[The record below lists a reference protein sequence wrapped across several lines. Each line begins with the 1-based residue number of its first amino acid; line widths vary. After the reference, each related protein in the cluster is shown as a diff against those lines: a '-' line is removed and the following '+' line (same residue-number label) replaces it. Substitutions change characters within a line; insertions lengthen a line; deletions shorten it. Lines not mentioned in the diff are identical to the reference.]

1 MNQGTALCKRRND
14 PQKTMTP
21 ALIRLFLTLGCCS
34 ALASAQQS
42 DLVHGAFEGK
52 DLDGWQR
59 TGDAF
64 HAAPFQP
71 GAGGR
76 FSGFDG
82 KGVAWSGR
90 GGFESAGVLLSP
102 EFEIQRKFINFL
114 VTGERNLP
122 ATVGVELLVDGRVVR
137 AASATETG
145 DPTRALHWRT
155 WDVRDLAG
163 RKARIRANDNSATG
177 AITVDQFAQSNA
189 QKAAPADATTLMQ
202 ETFRPQFHYT
212 AKTGWLNDAN
222 GMLFYKGQWHLF
234 HQHRPPGSPATV
246 WGHAVS
252 DDLLHWRHLPTAIS
266 CEGKNAIFSGS
277 GLVDW
282 ENVSGLKRGDDLPLL
297 FFYSLHPA
305 SEAGIKTT
313 QCLSFSTDG
322 ARTFE
327 KFSGNPILR
336 TPDTRDRDPKV
347 FFHKPTRA
355 WFMILSLSRNNTDRE
370 HATYGLFRS
379 RDLKS
384 WELLQEIGPGPWYW
398 ECPDMFE
405 LPLDGDASR
414 TKWLLVKGSGDYIVG
429 EFNGERFKPE
439 TEPIRIHWHNTYY
452 GAQSFNDAPSGRRV
466 QIGWMSTG
474 DKAARPNVYPGMPF
488 NQQMSFPRELTLH
501 STPDG
506 PRVFRQPVAEI
517 AKLYTKTHTLGA
529 RSLAP
534 GENALAGI
542 APGLLDIECELDL
555 QQAKRLSL
563 KCRSAELSYDVKSEK
578 LRLLRADP
586 TLTLKDG
593 RLSLRVL
600 IDRTNIEAF
609 VNGGEAD
616 VSGVYFPDMADR
628 MLSLTVEG
636 GPVRIHRLVVHE
648 LRSIWSA
655 ASEK

>member
-1 MNQGTALCKRRND
+1 MALVAFACAA
-14 PQKTMTP
+14 PVV
-21 ALIRLFLTLGCCS
+21 
-34 ALASAQQS
+34 SAQRPDVVIGS
-42 DLVHGAFEGK
+42 FEGQTFG
-52 DLDGWQR
+52 GWTA
-59 TGDAF
+59 TGAAF
-64 HAAPFQP
+64 GSSPFRP
-71 GAGGR
+71 GSGGR
-76 FSGFDG
+76 VAGFEG
-82 KGVAWSGR
+82 AGVAWSGR
-90 GGFESAGVLLSP
+90 GGLESTGALLSP
-102 EFEIQRKFINFL
+102 VFEIQRKFINFL
-114 VTGERNLP
+114 ATGERNLP
-122 ATVGVELLVDGRVVR
+122 ATAGIELLVDGRVVR
-137 AASATETG
+137 AAGATEMF

-155 WDVRDLAG
+155 WDVRDLAS
-163 RKARIRANDNSATG
+163 RKARIRVNDNSATG
-177 AITVDQFAQSNA
+177 AVAVDNFVQSDD
-189 QKAAPADATTLMQ
+189 QKAPPTDAAVLFQ
-202 ETFRPQFHYT
+202 ETYRPQFHFT
-212 AKTGWLNDAN
+212 AKSGWLNDAN
-222 GMLFYKGQWHLF
+222 GMLYYKGQWHLF

-252 DDLLHWRHLPTAIS
+252 YDLLHWRHLPTAIP

-282 ENVSGLKRGDDLPLL
+282 ENTSGLKRGDDLPLL

-313 QCLSFSTDG
+313 QCMSFSTDG

-327 KFSGNPILR
+327 KFPGNPILR
-336 TPDTRDRDPKV
+336 TRDTRDRDPKV
-347 FFHKPTRA
+347 FWHKATRA

-405 LPLDGDASR
+405 LPVDGDSAR
-414 TKWLLVKGSGDYIVG
+414 IKWLLVKGSGDYIVG
-429 EFNGERFKPE
+429 SFDGERFKPE

-452 GAQSFNDAPSGRRV
+452 GAQSFNDAPGGRRV

-474 DKAARPNVYPGMPF
+474 KTDAPNAYPGMPF
-488 NQQMSFPRELTLH
+488 NQQMSFPRELTLRT
-501 STPDG
+501 TPDG
-506 PRVFRQPVAEI
+506 PRIFRQPVAEI
-517 AKLYTKTHTLGA
+517 AKLYSKTHDLGA
-529 RSLAP
+529 RTLAP
-534 GENALAGI
+534 GDNALAGI

-563 KCRSAELSYDVKSEK
+563 KCRSAELSYDVKSAK

-586 TLTLKDG
+586 TLKLKDN

-600 IDRTNIEAF
+600 IDRTSIEAF

-616 VSGVYFPDMADR
+616 VSGVYFPDMADQT
-628 MLSLTVEG
+628 LSLTVEG
-636 GPVRIHRLVVHE
+636 GAVRIHRLIVHE
-648 LRSIWSA
+648 LRPIWPA

>member
-1 MNQGTALCKRRND
+1 
-14 PQKTMTP
+14 MTSI
-21 ALIRLFLTLGCCS
+21 LIRLLLTLGCC
-34 ALASAQQS
+34 ALPVLAQQA
-42 DLVHGAFEGK
+42 DIVIGAFEGK
-52 DLDGWQR
+52 DLGGWQR
-59 TGDAF
+59 SGDAF
-64 HAAPFQP
+64 HTAPFQSSTS
-71 GAGGR
+71 GR
-76 FSGFDG
+76 FSRFDG

-90 GGFESAGVLLSP
+90 GGFESTGALASP
-102 EFEIQRKFINFL
+102 EFEIQRRFVNFL

-122 ATVGVELLVDGRVVR
+122 AVLGAELLVDGRVAR
-137 AASATETG
+137 AASATETS
-145 DPTRALHWRT
+145 DPARLLHWRT

-163 RKARIRANDNSATG
+163 HKARIRVNDNSGTG
-177 AITVDQFAQSNA
+177 AITVDQFVQSDA
-189 QKAAPADATTLMQ
+189 QKTAPADATTLMQ

-222 GMLFYKGQWHLF
+222 GMLHYKGQWHLF
-234 HQHRPPGSPATV
+234 HQHRPPGWPATV

-252 DDLLHWRHLPTAIS
+252 DDLLHWRHLPTAIP

-282 ENVSGLKRGDDLPLL
+282 ENVSGLKRGDELPLL

-313 QCLSFSTDG
+313 QCMSFSTDG

-327 KFSGNPILR
+327 KFPGNPILR
-336 TPDTRDRDPKV
+336 TRDTRDRDPKV
-347 FFHKPTRA
+347 FWHKATRA
-355 WFMILSLSRNNTDRE
+355 WFMVLSLSRNNTDRDN
-370 HATYGLFRS
+370 ATYGLFRS

-384 WELLQEIGPGPWYW
+384 WELLQEIGPGAWYW

-405 LPLDGDASR
+405 MPLDGDPAR
-414 TKWLLVKGSGDYIVG
+414 KKWLLVKGSGDYIVG
-429 EFNGERFKPE
+429 SFDGERFKPE

-452 GAQSFNDAPSGRRV
+452 GAQSFNDAPGGRRV

-488 NQQMSFPRELTLH
+488 NQQMSFPRELTLR

-517 AKLYTKTHTLGA
+517 AKLYTKTHDLGA
-529 RSLAP
+529 RALAP
-534 GENALAGI
+534 GDNALASI

-578 LRLLRADP
+578 LRLFRADP
-586 TLTLKDG
+586 TLKLKDG

-600 IDRTNIEAF
+600 IDRTSIEAF

-616 VSGVYFPDMADR
+616 VSSVYFPDMADPT
-628 MLSLTVEG
+628 LSLTVEG
-636 GPVRIHRLVVHE
+636 GPVQIHRLAVHE
-648 LRSIWSA
+648 LRSIWPA